1 MTMFESRITK
11 ENDMTC
17 IVAEGRIDAL
27 SSAIIKKIFDDLI
40 LAGERILLV
49 DMTSVHYIS
58 SAGLRIF
65 IMAQKD
71 LKKVGGEII
80 FFGLTD
86 PVIEVFKMSGFTTIF
101 RIVTDKENIPA
112 LLQKETGTATINT
125 SEMDGMTF
133 QYIEREAAM
142 GSLFTIGS
150 HDRTND
156 SSYTQQDVV
165 AVKPVDMRCGCGLA
179 ALGDSYDEY
188 SQLFG
193 ESMVINN
200 TFFFYPALKRS
211 SVDFLI
217 NADKN
222 PGMTYKFLHGFGFNG
237 DYRYLL
243 SFQSTHEPVTLP
255 APLAGLF
262 SISRANILGVVILAE
277 SKGFWGMHIKRVP
290 LAGQKPANGKSI
302 FDSVNF
308 SDWFDFPVEPSHVN
322 NIVAATGIAVRAGM
336 EGTVLSPDKAF
347 LLSGG
352 NSFHIHGGVFDKAPL
367 GNNIVGFDKEL
378 MRIFNDYQ
386 VHKIEHIL
394 GQSRFSGG
402 MAAIVE
408 IGD

>member
-1 MTMFESRITK
+1 MFESRITK

-27 SSAIIKKIFDDLI
+27 SSAIIKRIFDDLI

-49 DMTSVHYIS
+49 DMTSVHYVS

-65 IMAQKD
+65 ISAQKE

-80 FFGLTD
+80 FFGFTD
-86 PVIEVFKMSGFTTIF
+86 PVFEVFKMSGFTKLF
-101 RIVTDKENIPA
+101 RIVTDKADIPA
-112 LLQKETGTATINT
+112 LLEKETDAVEAKIC
-125 SEMDGMTF
+125 EMDGMTL
-133 QYIEREAAM
+133 QYIEREAAL
-142 GSLFTIGS
+142 GSLFTVGS
-150 HDRTND
+150 QDRTGD
-156 SSYTQQDVV
+156 SSYTQHDVV
-165 AVKPVDMRCGCGLA
+165 AVKPADMTFGCGLA

-188 SQLFG
+188 SHLFG

-217 NADKN
+217 NADQN

-243 SFQSTHEPVTLP
+243 SFQGTHEPVTLP
-255 APLAGLF
+255 ALLAGFF
-262 SISRANILGVVILAE
+262 SISRANVLGVTLLAE

-308 SDWFDFPVEPSHVN
+308 TDWFDFPVEPSHVN
-322 NIVAATGIAVRAGM
+322 NIVAATGIAVR
-336 EGTVLSPDKAF
+336 EGTKLSPDKAF
-347 LLSGG
+347 LVSGE

-367 GNNIVGFDKEL
+367 GNNIAAFDKEL

-386 VHKIEHIL
+386 AHKIQHIL